1 MQMFPYLSPVRFYPN
16 ESYLTDMKNPE
27 NSVFWG
33 KRADIHF
40 LNSYPLEVN
49 MIHRLPI
56 PMNWGNVTSI
66 IGLRLYLRSGNTDYP
81 LSAIFD
87 LYNEKISCITFKCHE
102 LLCGRLVIKDTG
114 NEILVSNEVKFIDSS
129 DGLGRKYI
137 TLSSRHSYSIN
148 RFPFDDENC
157 WFHTTIPA
165 YCLGE
170 TSVELELEHNR
181 IGGVS
186 SKKVKES
193 YSDFVTAYEIA
204 SDCDNNILNFIENA
218 GRNNLFFID
227 GIQRSL
233 SEKIERADKNAT
245 GVLKVVNVLDK
256 DGSNI
261 TLDSTNIFDNVNP
274 YIRKIF
280 YNVEPLINA
289 NFIPININ
297 GQIADFNY
305 LTSLGL
311 SFKLEFNNDVK
322 VKQGV
327 LEIGYLYRN
336 DILEGNLYSLLGSTS
351 FSLDFFTSFIPT
363 NNFLPGDVL
372 RIEVLPGVFENTFQL
387 SNGIADSSLPNIL
400 NLEEIKIEI
409 DLTWPDGTKTLRS
422 VTASS
427 NLAIY
432 KITSGSSVFNTA
444 KSQYSVDGINW
455 TDGNTNPTPD
465 TIFSTPI
472 NTPGWYYLRVEIT
485 DIYGN
490 KNYSN
495 VLRQYVYSFNTPIC
509 KFHYINVFTFQPT
522 DLLEI
527 EYFGCKDPAQ
537 GSPNYGVYQ
546 SFSELVGDIQN
557 PTVDFCAF
565 IGTPIVRLNG
575 NIIDGYINVL
585 DTCNYIEYN
594 PVQVIPASYY
604 SPIDPNV
611 VGSSICYTGNQW
623 TKEVKLSGHPSSN
636 PFIFLMDGVTPA
648 TPGYLSSFDSGGA
661 SGFNTTGIRWI
672 RFVGLQ
678 PGNNI
683 IYDVNPTTG
692 QIIGPSQNYNCI

>member
-16 ESYLTDMKNPE
+16 ESYLTDMNNPE
-27 NSVFWG
+27 NTVFWG

-40 LNSYPLEVN
+40 LNAYQLEIN
-49 MIHRLPI
+49 AIHRFPI
-56 PMNWGNVTSI
+56 PSNWGNAIST
-66 IGLRLYLRSGNTDYP
+66 IGLKLYLRSGNNDYP

-87 LYNEKISCITFKCHE
+87 LYNEKISCITFKCDE
-102 LLCGRLVIKDTG
+102 FLCGRLVIKDTG
-114 NEILVSNEVKFIDSS
+114 NEILVSNEVKFVDSS

-193 YSDFVTAYEIA
+193 YSDFVTTYEIA

-227 GIQRSL
+227 GIQKSL
-233 SEKIERADKNAT
+233 SEKIERTDKNAT
-245 GVLKVVNVLDK
+245 GVLKVVNVLDN
-256 DGSNI
+256 DGNNI
-261 TLDSTNIFDNVNP
+261 TLDSTNIFDNTKPFVKKIYYNIDSVVNP
-274 YIRKIF
+274 SF
-280 YNVEPLINA
+280 V
-289 NFIPININ
+289 PIDENN
-297 GQIADFNY
+297 QIIDFNT
-305 LTSLGL
+305 LTSIGIR
-311 SFKLEFNNDVK
+311 FRFEFNHAVK
-322 VKQGV
+322 VKDGV
-327 LEIGYLYRN
+327 VNIGQLFRN
-336 DILEGNLYSLLGSTS
+336 GILESSLTS
-351 FSLDFFTSFIPT
+351 SVLFPSSIINTSFIPT
-363 NNFLPGDVL
+363 NSFVPGDVL
-372 RIEVLPGVFENTFQL
+372 TIKIFADVFENSLQI
-387 SNGIADSSLPNIL
+387 SNDITDPNLPNV
-400 NLEEIKIEI
+400 LELADIEI
-409 DLTWPDGTKTLRS
+409 ESDLTWPDGTKILRS

-444 KSQYSVDGINW
+444 KSQYSTDGINW
-455 TDGNTNPTPD
+455 IDGNTNPTPN
-465 TIFSTPI
+465 TIFFTQI

-485 DIYGN
+485 DIYNN
-490 KNYSN
+490 KTYTN
-495 VLRQYVYSFNTPIC
+495 VLRQYVYSFNTPEC

-527 EYFGCKDPAQ
+527 EYFGCKEPIQ
-537 GSPNYGVYQ
+537 GSPQYGVYKA
-546 SFSELVGDIQN
+546 FSELVGDIQN

-575 NIIDGYINVL
+575 NVIDGYINAL

-594 PVQVIPASYY
+594 PVQAIPAGYS

-611 VGSSICYTGNQW
+611 IGSSICYTGNQW

-661 SGFNTTGIRWI
+661 SGFNSNGIRWI
-672 RFVGLQ
+672 RFAGL
-678 PGNNI
+678 PGGNV
-683 IYDVNPTTG
+683 IYDVNPVTG
-692 QIIGPSQNYNCI
+692 QITGVSQTYNCI